1 MINDIKKLPIKLDDL
16 TIIEMK
22 INELIDLTNN
32 RTKERDRQIKDL
44 KKRIIKLERRLPSI
58 YD

>member
-44 KKRIIKLERRLPSI
+44 KKRIIKLERRLL